1 MILDI
6 LKSIRSHRSFLQT
19 TISINELRYMIEG
32 ARYAGSARNSQL
44 IRYSLISDKKVCNEI
59 FKNIKFAG
67 AIEWNP
73 TLEESPC
80 AYILLSATT
89 ETSSDNGLL
98 YFDMGL
104 ATQNILLIAKELGY
118 NGCIVGAYNKK
129 EVEKIAE
136 LKSEFKSHFLIALG
150 LAKDN
155 VYTVPSV
162 LDNIKYSRIGN
173 NHYVPKLPLDEVIL
187 SEK

>member
-19 TISINELRYMIEG
+19 DISLNELRYMIEG
-32 ARYAGSARNSQL
+32 ARYAGSARNSQS
-44 IRYSLISDKKVCNEI
+44 IKYSLISNKEVCNDI
-59 FKNIKFAG
+59 FKNVKFAG

-80 AYILLSATT
+80 AYILLSSAS
-89 ETSSDNGLL
+89 ENSNDNNML

-118 NGCIVGAYNKK
+118 NGCIIGAYNKK
-129 EVEKIAE
+129 EVEKIVD
-136 LKSEFKSHFLIALG
+136 LKNDYKSHFLIALG
-150 LAKDN
+150 VPKDN
-155 VYTVPSV
+155 VLVVPS
-162 LDNIKYSRIGN
+162 LLNNTKYSRIGN
-173 NHYVPKLPLDEVIL
+173 NHYVPKLPLDEVII

>member
-6 LKSIRSHRSFLQT
+6 LKTIRSHRSFLQT
-19 TISINELRYMIEG
+19 SISINELRYMIEG
-32 ARYAGSARNSQL
+32 ARYASSARNSQL
-44 IRYSLISDKKVCNEI
+44 IRYSLISNKGICNEI
-59 FKNIKFAG
+59 FKHVKFAG

-80 AYILLSATT
+80 AYILLCSTKDISK
-89 ETSSDNGLL
+89 ENNMI

-118 NGCIVGAYNKK
+118 NGCIIGAYNKQ
-129 EVEKIAE
+129 EVEKIINLDE
-136 LKSEFKSHFLIALG
+136 KYKSYFLIALG
-150 LAKDN
+150 VAKDK
-155 VYTVPSV
+155 VFVVPSV
-162 LDNIKYSRIGN
+162 LNNIKYSRIDN
-173 NHYVPKLPLDEVIL
+173 NHYVPKLPLDEVII